1 MRELFESTI
10 ERLLGDLATSEYVL
24 GCEGGTWPAELWAAV
39 EESGFTLAAIPE
51 PLGGADAGWSDLY
64 VLARAA
70 GRFAAP
76 IPLGEALLGNWLLGQ
91 VGLEGHGG
99 VLSIAADARLSLR
112 GGTVE
117 GVLHDVPWGRHSEAV
132 VAIAEEDGIPS
143 VVLLARAEAVEQ
155 SLGLNVAGEPRDDLH
170 FSSAPV
176 LACAPLP
183 LGIPAEALLL
193 GGALLRSAQIAG
205 ASLAYEEV
213 ISSNASERSQ
223 FGRPIGAFQAIQQQ
237 LAVFAEQAVAATI
250 AAEAAFV
257 ESDKSLASLTIAV
270 AKVSTAEAA
279 SSAASIAHSVHGAIG
294 FTQEYSLHLLSRR
307 LWSWRSEFGS
317 ASFWSQRIGQLVS
330 ARGGE
335 GYWPLLTEHAGQ
347 TLLRIE
353 RQMP

>member
-205 ASLAYEEV
+205 ASLALLEMT
-213 ISSNASERSQ
+213 SSYASERSQ
-223 FGRPIGAFQAIQQQ
+223 FGRPIGAFRPSSSSSRFSPSRPSLRPSPQRLPLSSRTSPWPPSPLPLPRSAPPRRPAVPQALPTRYTAPSALPRSIRCTCCRGACGPGVANSARPASGASVSANWFP
-237 LAVFAEQAVAATI
+237 LAVAR
-250 AAEAAFV
+250 
-257 ESDKSLASLTIAV
+257 
-270 AKVSTAEAA
+270 
-279 SSAASIAHSVHGAIG
+279 AIG
-294 FTQEYSLHLLSRR
+294 RCS
-307 LWSWRSEFGS
+307 
-317 ASFWSQRIGQLVS
+317 
-330 ARGGE
+330 
-335 GYWPLLTEHAGQ
+335 PN
-347 TLLRIE
+347 
-353 RQMP
+353 MPGKLY

>member
-1 MRELFESTI
+1 M
-10 ERLLGDLATSEYVL
+10 
-24 GCEGGTWPAELWAAV
+24 
-39 EESGFTLAAIPE
+39 
-51 PLGGADAGWSDLY
+51 
-64 VLARAA
+64 
-70 GRFAAP
+70 
-76 IPLGEALLGNWLLGQ
+76 
-91 VGLEGHGG
+91 
-99 VLSIAADARLSLR
+99 
-112 GGTVE
+112 E

-205 ASLAYEEV
+205 ASLALLEMT
-213 ISSNASERSQ
+213 SSYASERSQ

-257 ESDKSLASLTIAV
+257 ESDKSLASSPLPLPRSAPPRRPAVPQALPTRYTAPSALPRSIRCTCCRGACGPGVANSARPASGASVSANWFPLAV
-270 AKVSTAEAA
+270 AR
-279 SSAASIAHSVHGAIG
+279 AIG
-294 FTQEYSLHLLSRR
+294 RCS
-307 LWSWRSEFGS
+307 
-317 ASFWSQRIGQLVS
+317 
-330 ARGGE
+330 
-335 GYWPLLTEHAGQ
+335 PN
-347 TLLRIE
+347 
-353 RQMP
+353 MPGKLY